1 MTDVEVVGG
10 KNASLGEM
18 IGALSALGVRD
29 EDLQGLAQLIQQNP
43 TPVRATGNPVM
54 DDLLRHMGLIK

>member
-1 MTDVEVVGG
+1 M
-10 KNASLGEM
+10 
-18 IGALSALGVRD
+18 SALGVRD